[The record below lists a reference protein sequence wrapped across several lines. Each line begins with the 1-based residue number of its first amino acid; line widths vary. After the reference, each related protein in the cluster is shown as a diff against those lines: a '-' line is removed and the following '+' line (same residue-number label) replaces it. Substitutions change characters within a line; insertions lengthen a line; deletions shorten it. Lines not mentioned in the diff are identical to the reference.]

1 MKKRP
6 LSLTLASLLL
16 VFALVAGVGLPMLI
30 TTLTPRGQGLNRQ
43 FAQGGNSSQN
53 GGNTQGGGNAQGG
66 GNTQRGG
73 NTQGGGGFQRN
84 PFGSGGAGIIPGVR
98 IPGLQLLGIRTFTTA
113 SILTLCLR
121 VIVGIAILLAAI
133 GLWQRKKWGFIL
145 ALIVTVAAIAL
156 AVPELIS
163 GLSLVLGR
171 TRIPTAASN
180 FINGTRV
187 FGSTMLPAVVR
198 IVLMVASFVLVLLPS
213 SRKAIFVE
221 ELPSEAP
228 PPVNP

>member
-1 MKKRP
+1 MMKRP

-84 PFGSGGAGIIPGVR
+84 DGRFRGD
-98 IPGLQLLGIRTFTTA
+98 RT
-113 SILTLCLR
+113 
-121 VIVGIAILLAAI
+121 
-133 GLWQRKKWGFIL
+133 
-145 ALIVTVAAIAL
+145 
-156 AVPELIS
+156 
-163 GLSLVLGR
+163 
-171 TRIPTAASN
+171 
-180 FINGTRV
+180 
-187 FGSTMLPAVVR
+187 
-198 IVLMVASFVLVLLPS
+198 
-213 SRKAIFVE
+213 
-221 ELPSEAP
+221 
-228 PPVNP
+228 